1 MSGISIAAVWVA
13 CLVASAAAAQ
23 RPSRPEPS
31 RPETPVAV
39 TFRGACGAAWRD
51 SVDRTAECERTQRPV
66 CYSNGAC
73 RCEDD
78 TRCR

>member
-1 MSGISIAAVWVA
+1 MNGKSIAAVSVA
-13 CLVASAAAAQ
+13 CLVAGAAAAQ
-23 RPSRPEPS
+23 PAAQRPS

-51 SVDRTAECERTQRPV
+51 SVDRTAECARTQRPV

-73 RCEDD
+73 RCEED